1 MYFCNVSCI
10 TLWTS
15 HMYSHRGIWHIKNA
29 FIIIIMVA
37 WKRHH
42 WFNGDSTSW
51 IFICSDQSLMTQS
64 VLSAIRHIHCS
75 FHCFWPNWLLNL
87 QVCCIALLFTVVCC
101 MRYSQQVDFLLCF
114 VLSFLTGLCS
124 CLPGSS
130 TTASRRDLTWW
141 TSMVPRNL
149 TSPEMS
155 WTLYIP
161 RVSAGEK

>member
-1 MYFCNVSCI
+1 
-10 TLWTS
+10 
-15 HMYSHRGIWHIKNA
+15 MYSHRGIWHFRNA
-29 FIIIIMVA
+29 FIIIIIIIVVA

-51 IFICSDQSLMTQS
+51 IFICSDQPLKGNCFWMTRS

-75 FHCFWPNWLLNL
+75 FYCFWPNWLLNL
-87 QVCCIALLFTVVCC
+87 QGYCIALLFIVVCH

-130 TTASRRDLTWW
+130 TTASRKDLTWW

-155 WTLYIP
+155 WTLYTP